1 MSFLFSWISSKF
13 PCYLLKY
20 CVSHELLS
28 RLRHGS
34 LCRCPLVGHRKLA
47 VPTLVLLTVCLILIL
62 CYHQLKK
69 AAQPKLTP
77 SNFGPQLRQCTQAPY
92 KIPGRGSEE
101 EGRRRE
107 GRRGR
112 ERSAPAISESLWRS
126 FSLYCLQQEPKAGR
140 YFTQVGEGKGIWTS
154 SKQLSLKT

>member
-34 LCRCPLVGHRKLA
+34 LCCCPLVGCRKL
-47 VPTLVLLTVCLILIL
+47 VDPTFVLLTVCLILIL

-69 AAQPKLTP
+69 AAQPKFTP
-77 SNFGPQLRQCTQAPY
+77 SNFGHWQCTQAPY
-92 KIPGRGSEE
+92 KTPGRGSEE
-101 EGRRRE
+101 EGGRKE

>member
-34 LCRCPLVGHRKLA
+34 LCCCPLLGCRKLA
-47 VPTLVLLTVCLILIL
+47 DHTFVLLTVCVILIL
-62 CYHQLKK
+62 NHHQLKK
-69 AAQPKLTP
+69 AAQPKFTL
-77 SNFGPQLRQCTQAPY
+77 SNLGPLLGQCTQAPY
-92 KIPGRGSEE
+92 KTPGQSEG
-101 EGRRRE
+101 EGGRRE

-112 ERSAPAISESLWRS
+112 ERSTPAISESLLGEA
-126 FSLYCLQQEPKAGR
+126 SLSTVYTSSLRQAGTSPKL
-140 YFTQVGEGKGIWTS
+140 GKGEEFGHPPNNLS
-154 SKQLSLKT
+154 S